1 MIKFKKCEIA
11 TINIVLDGRINN
23 LQDRI
28 DNDAEHSYLIR
39 ANINQTE
46 MIFDTLNNPNDK
58 MLFWDYIFVLHVVED
73 EIHCINDRIGD
84 MLFIESELFQMV
96 NFRMD
101 LRHVQNKLLKIL
113 GRDNSSVQDI
123 IDKAK

>member
-1 MIKFKKCEIA
+1 MSLSNPIPI
-11 TINIVLDGRINN
+11 
-23 LQDRI
+23 
-28 DNDAEHSYLIR
+28 
-39 ANINQTE
+39 
-46 MIFDTLNNPNDK
+46 PNDK
-58 MLFWDYIFVLHVVED
+58 MLFNDYDFVLHVVEG
-73 EIHCINDRIGD
+73 EIHCIGDR
-84 MLFIESELFQMV
+84 LFIESELFQMV